1 MSRTGGFSFCRGS
14 YSGSIVYS
22 LASRL
27 PGFVDG
33 AVYRPYGNDARN
45 GPTEPTAMTLVVRT
59 ANNPNNLAPEL
70 RRIVASINSAV
81 PLTDIQTFH
90 AVVAHVKDEPLVIY
104 TPLFA
109 DDDTHKLIDMLMLP
123 TLDVHFFD
131 EHSREWLGYTSSL
144 TCPPVAKDRMKEG
157 RLLPFDLSLAK
168 LAHTQLHQWFGT
180 RTQIDDQDAISIDF
194 RESHFA
200 DDLVI
205 LDARA
210 DNHLHQG
217 GHSFSFSQLEREEPG
232 AFQEQDIAHL
242 LGRLF
247 DPRDIYMNPLRVT
260 DREEIADLLVLTES
274 EMIVVQAKDSP
285 NTERILRNT
294 IARKKATARKAL
306 MKAINQVRGA
316 LRYMHSTSPFEMI
329 LGNIVV
335 PVQIGR
341 RQVRAL
347 IVVKELFNDEF
358 GAYSPPIL
366 QLSKET
372 GIPCIAL
379 DYPELQGY
387 TGMSSREKFFEAFDL
402 VYNHAQKSGE
412 LPRMRIWM
420 AGDGGTE

>member
-1 MSRTGGFSFCRGS
+1 VNVTGFYTSAASIGRLTMLTILHPESALFVHEIAIGLWPLSLPGDATPRLVIKTTKEMLLAAKVNGGFKI
-14 YSGSIVYS
+14 Y
-22 LASRL
+22 
-27 PGFVDG
+27 
-33 AVYRPYGNDARN
+33 
-45 GPTEPTAMTLVVRT
+45 
-59 ANNPNNLAPEL
+59 
-70 RRIVASINSAV
+70 AV
-81 PLTDIQTFH
+81 PLIFSGKKTIGLMSAFFD
-90 AVVAHVKDEPLVIY
+90 VKDEPLVIY

-285 NTERILRNT
+285 NTERTLRNT